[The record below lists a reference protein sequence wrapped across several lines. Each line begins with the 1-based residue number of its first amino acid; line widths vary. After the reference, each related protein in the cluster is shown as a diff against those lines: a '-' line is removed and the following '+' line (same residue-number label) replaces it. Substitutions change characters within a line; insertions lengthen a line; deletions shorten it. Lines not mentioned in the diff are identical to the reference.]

1 MQNLG
6 VPRHLGIIPDGNR
19 RWAKARALQPWK
31 GHEEG
36 RKKFEEILKWCEELG
51 IRMVTFYTVSSENLS
66 RPKEEVDFLM
76 NLLKVQIKKMLE
88 EDSDVHKKRVRVRII
103 GDKSLLDNDLQQLIG
118 EIETATKNYYDY
130 YLNLAIAYGGRA
142 EILDATKRIAQRVK
156 DGKMN
161 IDEINEKTFSESLYA
176 ELPDVDLIIR
186 TSEQRT
192 SGFLTWQST
201 YSEIVFLPDMLFPD
215 LKKEDFVKAI
225 EEFSSR
231 ERRFGK

>member
-1 MQNLG
+1 MQNLR
-6 VPRHLGIIPDGNR
+6 VPGHLGIIPDGNR
-19 RWAKARALQPWK
+19 RWARARVLHPWK

-36 RKKFEEILKWCEELG
+36 LRKFEEILKWCEEMG
-51 IRMVTFYTVSSENLS
+51 IRMVTIYTVSAENLS

-76 NLLKVQIKKMLE
+76 NLLKGQINKMLK

-103 GDKSLLDNDLQQLIG
+103 GDKSLLDNNLQQIIG
-118 EIETATKNYYDY
+118 KIETATKDYSDY

-161 IDEINEKTFSESLYA
+161 IDEITEKTFSESLYA

-192 SGFLTWQST
+192 SGFLTWQSA

-231 ERRFGK
+231 ERRFGR

>member
-118 EIETATKNYYDY
+118 EIETATKNYSDY

-231 ERRFGK
+231 EKRFGK

>member
-118 EIETATKNYYDY
+118 EIETATKNYSDY